1 VQSERSQSWAWIGF
15 AFRIAA
21 AIFVVAAL
29 GFPIFVWSLPRAS
42 ADPGEA
48 DAIVALTGGEGRLQA
63 ALDLL
68 AQGKGRRLLISGVH
82 SETSREELF
91 AAVGELSPRAT
102 CCVDLGRSA
111 ANTIGN
117 AEETA
122 AWVERR
128 GYRSIIVVTASYHMP
143 RSLMELRTVLPETR
157 LVPYPVFPDRVRLD
171 EWYSDPETTAVLAG
185 EYVKFIASSA
195 RLALVTGLGTR
206 TAPEAAHAVIESA
219 PPPPGPESVA
229 QGAGEPRAGAN

>member
-1 VQSERSQSWAWIGF
+1 VQSERTHSWAWIGF
-15 AFRIAA
+15 AFRLAA
-21 AIFVVAAL
+21 AVFVIAAL

-91 AAVGELSPRAT
+91 AAVGQLSPRAT
-102 CCVDLGRSA
+102 CCVDLGRTA

-122 AWVERR
+122 AWVEQH

-185 EYVKFIASSA
+185 EYLKFIASSA
-195 RLALVTGLGTR
+195 RLAVVTGFGSGKTPPS
-206 TAPEAAHAVIESA
+206 AQAVIESSPSA
-219 PPPPGPESVA
+219 AESLA
-229 QGAGEPRAGAN
+229 QGTGEPGAGAN